1 MRRRLVGMVAATTT
15 LVLIATLVPMA
26 VLIQRYAQEDAL
38 ARVGLEV
45 QAIESVV
52 AFRERADLTVF
63 IDDLNA
69 QQPGTR
75 VTVLFDDG
83 DAIGPDREPSPDVAR
98 ALASGQAITDTTAE
112 GIEVL
117 VPVTYSAGQER
128 GNEDRVAGA
137 VIRVVLVDTA
147 LASDVVLAW
156 TILAV
161 LALALLALALMVA
174 DRLARSVVT
183 SVADLA
189 TTAGRLE
196 DGDLTARSTPSG
208 PAEVREVGQAINR
221 LAARIDEL
229 LTSERE
235 HAADLSHRLRTP
247 LTALRLE
254 VDDLP
259 EGPRERLGAAV
270 ANLGGYVDA
279 VISEAR
285 RSDREGVVA
294 SCDATAV
301 VAERAEFWAALA
313 EDQQRP
319 MEVGVPTG
327 PRPVKVSTQDLAAA
341 VDVLL
346 ENVFAHT
353 AEGVALSVRLLDR
366 VDGEVEVVVA
376 DAGPG
381 IDEELVARGRAGG
394 VSTGLGLDIA
404 RRTAERSGGRL
415 LLGRGE
421 DGGARVSLLLGPA
434 DRLPGPR

>member
-1 MRRRLVGMVAATTT
+1 
-15 LVLIATLVPMA
+15 MA

-83 DAIGPDREPSPDVAR
+83 DAIGPDRDPGPDVAR
-98 ALASGQAITDTTAE
+98 ALASGQAITDTTEE

-128 GNEDRVAGA
+128 GAEQVAGA
-137 VIRVVLVDTA
+137 VIRVVLVETA
-147 LASDVVLAW
+147 LASDVALAW
-156 TILAV
+156 SILAV
-161 LALALLALALMVA
+161 LALALLGLALLVA
-174 DRLARSVVT
+174 DRLARTVVT
-183 SVADLA
+183 SVGGLA
-189 TTAGRLE
+189 ATAGQLE
-196 DGDLTARSTPSG
+196 AGDLSARATPSG
-208 PAEVREVGQAINR
+208 PPEVREVGQALNR
-221 LAARIDEL
+221 LADRIQEL
-229 LTSERE
+229 LAAERE

-254 VDDLP
+254 AEDLP
-259 EGPRERLGAAV
+259 EGHRERVGAAV
-270 ANLGGYVDA
+270 ATLGAYVDA

-285 RSDREGVVA
+285 RPDREGLNPG
-294 SCDATAV
+294 CDATAV
-301 VAERAEFWAALA
+301 VAERADFWSALA

-319 MEVGVPTG
+319 MTVRLPDG
-327 PRPVKVSTQDLAAA
+327 PRPVRVPEEDLAAA

-353 AEGVALSVRLLDR
+353 DEGVAVTVQLTDRPDGLTRL
-366 VDGEVEVVVA
+366 VVA
-376 DAGPG
+376 DSGPG
-381 IDEELVARGRAGG
+381 IDPELLARGETGG
-394 VSTGLGLDIA
+394 LSTGLGLDIA
-404 RRTAERSGGRL
+404 RRTAERSGGGL
-415 LLGRGE
+415 SLGARP
-421 DGGARVSLLLGPA
+421 DGGAQVELVLGPA
-434 DRLPGPR
+434 EAPLPR